1 MSTIPQMVRVLRTST
16 QEDPFAENNS
26 LGSHVYSPK
35 GRVPNPDAVQE
46 DLASSV
52 ALARFMFQA
61 SFTTR
66 TDAHREWFKTKLNKC
81 YDTCV

>member
-1 MSTIPQMVRVLRTST
+1 MSTIPQVVRVLEHQLKKT
-16 QEDPFAENNS
+16 PLAENNS

-52 ALARFMFQA
+52 ALARFMFSSILHHEDRRPQRVVQNE
-61 SFTTR
+61 T
-66 TDAHREWFKTKLNKC
+66 E
-81 YDTCV
+81 